1 MKYAPLLIITTI
13 LLTGCKDTNWKSS
26 VPDFPVHIEINTRAG
41 MFVNFVPD
49 NVTTYLIVDD
59 AGYHLN
65 GINQP
70 LLVTDAW
77 GYAGTVIYIDGVH
90 PYGAYDLCCP
100 HCLKRDK
107 PCQVDGMYAICPE
120 CGEQYDIY
128 LGNGVPSRDISKEP
142 LKAYQATYH
151 EGTGKLIVTQR
162 QQYAR

>member
-100 HCLKRDK
+100 HCVERYH
-107 PCQVDGMYAICPE
+107 PIEVNGMFAVCPV
-120 CGEQYDIY
+120 CGEDYDLSY
-128 LGNGVPSRDISKEP
+128 GYGVPTQGIAKNY
-142 LKAYQATYH
+142 LKTYKCNYNTV
-151 EGTGKLIVTQR
+151 TGKLVV
-162 QQYAR
+162 YN